1 MVSGR
6 RARLA
11 TGALL
16 GALLLSFGRSAG
28 AQDVRT
34 SVVLGAPPALEL
46 EVQYQDPV
54 AMFSRLRGTLVFPVW
69 VTARNVSGQP
79 LNLGVEALR
88 LTIGSMSGSTAAL
101 EPIDAAE
108 ARRRFRED
116 ARMSELLEWVTKAGS
131 DWAPDPF
138 DRPLSSLNL
147 GPSQS
152 RSGYVFFLR
161 PAGFEFNGFM
171 AVSTAVHPAALLP
184 TEIVRSQTRARSNAP
199 GIVERFVQAASSLPG
214 LAPLPDIIY
223 GRPFDKSYALLFG
236 ISAYDAD
243 DDLPGARRDVE
254 RMRGYL
260 LAQGFDQVVVLSDR
274 AVTESALRQVQA
286 HFRDQI
292 RPADRL
298 LVYYAGHGRRSQT
311 GDADLVL
318 SSGARVPMERFMSW
332 IRGVQVKHLLVLLD
346 ACYSGTV
353 IAGVRDVLAPLDR
366 PTRDKVYALA
376 KEGSRFVI
384 TAGDA
389 NQLAHEDVDKWGG
402 GLFTS
407 AVLRAL
413 KSPPKGVGIVTT
425 YDLYSRVKDYVVD
438 EVQKN
443 GLTAQMPRI
452 RDLGYG
458 GDGRTPPELS
468 RGEFV
473 FVGAS

>member
-1 MVSGR
+1 MVSHDH
-6 RARLA
+6 ARLA
-11 TGALL
+11 AGALL
-16 GALLLSFGRSAG
+16 GTLLLSFGRSAE

-34 SVVLGAPPALEL
+34 SVVLGTPPAIEL
-46 EVQYQDPV
+46 EAQYQDPV

-69 VTARNVSGQP
+69 VTARNVSGRP
-79 LNLGVEALR
+79 LRLSGDALR
-88 LTIGSMSGSTAAL
+88 LTIGNVSGSTAAL
-101 EPIDAAE
+101 QPIDAA
-108 ARRRFRED
+108 D
-116 ARMSELLEWVTKAGS
+116 ARKRVRDDAQMSDVLRWVTKQGS

-138 DRPLSSLNL
+138 DRPLGSLDL

-161 PAGFEFNGFM
+161 PAGFDFNGFM
-171 AVSTAVHPAALLP
+171 TVSTTVHPAALLP
-184 TEIVRSQTRARSNAP
+184 TDVVRSETRARSNTP
-199 GIVERFVQAASSLPG
+199 GIVERFVKAASALPG
-214 LAPLPDIIY
+214 LAPLPDIVY

-260 LAQGFDQVVVLSDR
+260 VAQGFDQVVVLSDR
-274 AVTESALRQVQA
+274 AVTESALRQVQT
-286 HFRDQI
+286 HFRNQI
-292 RPADRL
+292 RQNDRL
-298 LVYYAGHGRRSQT
+298 LVYYAGHGRRSQA

-318 SSGARVPMERFMSW
+318 SSGARVPMDRFMSW

-366 PTRDKVYALA
+366 QTRDKVYALA
-376 KEGSRFVI
+376 REGSRFVI

-413 KSPPKGVGIVTT
+413 KPSSRGAGIVTT

-452 RDLGYG
+452 SDLGYG
-458 GDGRTPPELS
+458 GDGKTAPELS

-473 FVGAS
+473 FIGAS